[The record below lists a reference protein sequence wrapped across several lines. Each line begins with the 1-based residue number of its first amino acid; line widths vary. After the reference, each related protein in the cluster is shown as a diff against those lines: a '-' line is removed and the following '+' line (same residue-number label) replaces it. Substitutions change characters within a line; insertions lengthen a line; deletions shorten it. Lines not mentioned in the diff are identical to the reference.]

1 MTRGTMKQRRN
12 KLKTLDEATRDDL
25 LEELSFRNLV
35 ESFRPELLRILAG
48 ERATKVFNSSNR
60 RTMLKGHGVFLERY
74 GYPGKEI
81 VISPK
86 AQLLLEDV

>member
-1 MTRGTMKQRRN
+1 M
-12 KLKTLDEATRDDL
+12 KTLDEATRDDL

-35 ESFRPELLRILAG
+35 ESFRPELLRVLAG
-48 ERATKVFNSSNR
+48 ERATKVFDSSNQR
-60 RTMLKGHGVFLERY
+60 IMLKGHGVFVARY

-86 AQLLLEDV
+86 AQTLLEAEL

>member
-1 MTRGTMKQRRN
+1 MNRM
-12 KLKTLDEATRDDL
+12 KTLDEATRDDL

-35 ESFRPELLRILAG
+35 DSFRPELLRVLGG
-48 ERATKVFNSSNR
+48 ERATEVFSSSHQR
-60 RTMLKGHGVFLERY
+60 IMLKGHGVFLEHY

-86 AQLLLEDV
+86 ALTLLEEET

>member
-1 MTRGTMKQRRN
+1 MSKTM
-12 KLKTLDEATRDDL
+12 KTLDEATRDDL

-35 ESFRPELLRILAG
+35 ESFRPELLRVLAG
-48 ERATKVFNSSNR
+48 ERATKVIGSSNQ
-60 RTMLKGHGVFLERY
+60 RTMLKGHGVFMERY

-86 AQLLLEDV
+86 ARVLLEEEV